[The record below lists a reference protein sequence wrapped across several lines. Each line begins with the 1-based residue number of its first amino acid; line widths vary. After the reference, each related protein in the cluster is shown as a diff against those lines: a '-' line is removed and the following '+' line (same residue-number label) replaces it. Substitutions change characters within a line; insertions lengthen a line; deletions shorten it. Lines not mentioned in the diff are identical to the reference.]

1 MARQVLLVEGIADVA
16 FYSSFYRERVARPIQ
31 VMTPRGAGADV
42 DSKTNAIYV
51 LPTLLSQLDD
61 ASIDN
66 LGIVVDADYKK
77 EHGLGFAHTLEKI
90 REQVV
95 AHGFLA
101 EKRLQDGGF
110 LFEHPDGLPPFGAWI
125 MPDNRS
131 DGMLEDFLQKSVA
144 ENQQALHQY
153 ASSIVEGL
161 REPLF
166 KPIHRA
172 KAEVAT
178 WLSWQKMPGARVE
191 STVGDRLINLASPEC
206 RSFDSW
212 LRAVFPR

>member
-1 MARQVLLVEGIADVA
+1 MAHQVLLVEGVADIN
-16 FYSSFYRERVARPIQ
+16 FYSSFCRESFARYIK
-31 VMTPRGAGADV
+31 VMTPSGAGARV
-42 DSKTNAIYV
+42 DSKTNAIHV

-61 ASIDN
+61 GSIDN
-66 LGIVVDADYKK
+66 LGIVVDADYKE
-77 EHGLGFAHTLEKI
+77 EHGLGFANTLDKI
-90 REQVV
+90 REKVV
-95 AHGFLA
+95 AHGFSV
-101 EKRLQDGGF
+101 ETQRQEGGF
-110 LFEHPDGLPPFGAWI
+110 LFQHPDGLPPFGAWI

-131 DGMLEDFLQKSVA
+131 DGMLEDFLQKSVD
-144 ENQQALHQY
+144 ENQKALHNH
-153 ASSIVEGL
+153 ATTIVNGL

-178 WLSWQKMPGARVE
+178 WLSWQKMPGAKVE

-206 RSFDSW
+206 QAFDLW

>member
-1 MARQVLLVEGIADVA
+1 MSRQVLLVEGVADVA
-16 FYSSFYRERVARPIQ
+16 FYSSFYREKVARAIQ
-31 VMTPRGAGADV
+31 VMTPRKAGACV
-42 DSKTNAIYV
+42 DSKTNAIHV

-66 LGIVVDADYKK
+66 LGMVVDADYRN
-77 EHGLGFAHTLEKI
+77 EHGLGFAHTLDKI

-95 AHGFLA
+95 AHGFSA
-101 EKRLQDGGF
+101 EKRLQEGGF
-110 LFEHPDGLPPFGAWI
+110 LFDHPDGLPPFGVWI

-131 DGMLEDFLQKSVA
+131 DGMLEDFIQKSVA
-144 ENQQALHQY
+144 EDQEALHLH
-153 ASSIVEGL
+153 ASSIVGDL

-166 KPIHRA
+166 KQIHRA

-178 WLSWQKMPGARVE
+178 WLSWQKMPGERVE
-191 STVGDRLINLASPEC
+191 STVGDHLINLESPEC
-206 RSFDSW
+206 RAFDSW

>member
-1 MARQVLLVEGIADVA
+1 MVHQVLLVEGIADVA
-16 FYSSFYRERVARPIQ
+16 FYSSFYRESVARSIE
-31 VMTPRGAGADV
+31 VMTPRRAGACV
-42 DSKTNAIYV
+42 DSKTNAIHV
-51 LPTLLSQLDD
+51 LPTLLPQLDD
-61 ASIDN
+61 ASINN
-66 LGIVVDADYKK
+66 LGIVVDADYRD
-77 EHGLGFAHTLEKI
+77 EHGLGFADTLGKI
-90 REQVV
+90 REKVF
-95 AHGFLA
+95 AHGYSA
-101 EKRLQDGGF
+101 ERRLQEGGF

-144 ENQQALHQY
+144 ENQKALHHH

-166 KPIHRA
+166 KPIHLA

-191 STVGDRLINLASPEC
+191 STVGEHLINLASPEC
-206 RSFDSW
+206 RAFDSW
-212 LRAVFPR
+212 LREVFPR